1 MPEDLNLGR
10 QRPNPASRQSGTR
23 TRNRRI
29 TGPTSWPRGHAALVK
44 QVYFVNLSCSKVCLA
59 CGKDGQGI
67 LIFLLYFVRLHRFI
81 VVTWLLH
88 VLASEDYHSKN
99 LQGSWKALN
108 IFSYLSL
115 LNRLLKT
122 SWPSRQPPPLFLW
135 NFALFLKNSSE
146 PPGRPIWNFPDPPV
160 NVPGKLN
167 SLCLI
172 IP

>member
-1 MPEDLNLGR
+1 MFESVFGLR
-10 QRPNPASRQSGTR
+10 ER
-23 TRNRRI
+23 
-29 TGPTSWPRGHAALVK
+29 WPR
-44 QVYFVNLSCSKVCLA
+44 YTDFS
-59 CGKDGQGI
+59 
-67 LIFLLYFVRLHRFI
+67 LIFCSFAPVYRCDVATSCPGVRRLPFQ
-81 VVTWLLH
+81 
-88 VLASEDYHSKN
+88 N

-122 SWPSRQPPPLFLW
+122 SWPSRQLPPLFLW

-167 SLCLI
+167 GLCLI
-172 IP
+172 IPSNKNGQWPWPVWKTATARKTTEVN